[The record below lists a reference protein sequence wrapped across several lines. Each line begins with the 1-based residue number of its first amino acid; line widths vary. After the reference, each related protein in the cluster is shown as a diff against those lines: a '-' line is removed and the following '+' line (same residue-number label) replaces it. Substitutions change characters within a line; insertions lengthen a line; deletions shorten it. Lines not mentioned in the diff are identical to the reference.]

1 MTLPD
6 SALIEPRFKESI
18 DAYVATGRPT
28 GGFLKAILSNDLTGA
43 IARAD
48 EDALDNIP
56 HIVAYLYN
64 EVLADCWGSPER
76 VREWIHLWIQEEE
89 EDPS

>member
-1 MTLPD
+1 MTHPG
-6 SALIEPRFKESI
+6 SALIEPRFKASI

-28 GGFLKAILSNDLTGA
+28 GGFLEAVLSNDLTGA

-64 EVLADCWGSPER
+64 DVPGYCWGSPER
-76 VREWIHLWIQEEE
+76 VREWIQRTKTEE